1 MLFIYSNLLNELVR
15 WIDSMELIGFQI
27 PLWLVFLGGLLIVVV
42 AWKLIKFA
50 IKLLVVLLI
59 FFGLLIGLDMLGV
72 FQYIQNL
79 MITWF

>member
-1 MLFIYSNLLNELVR
+1 MDI
-15 WIDSMELIGFQI
+15 IGFQI

-59 FFGLLIGLDMLGV
+59 FFGLLIGLDMIGV
-72 FQYIQNL
+72 FGKIQEL
-79 MITWF
+79 ISTWL

>member
-1 MLFIYSNLLNELVR
+1 
-15 WIDSMELIGFQI
+15 MEIIGFQI
-27 PLWLVFLGGLLIVVV
+27 PLWALLLGGLLIVVV

>member
-1 MLFIYSNLLNELVR
+1 
-15 WIDSMELIGFQI
+15 MEIIGFQI
-27 PLWLVFLGGLLIVVV
+27 PLWLVLIGGLLIVVV

-50 IKLLVVLLI
+50 IKLLIVLLI

>member
-1 MLFIYSNLLNELVR
+1 MLSEHNR
-15 WIDSMELIGFQI
+15 WFDNMDIIGFQI

-72 FQYIQNL
+72 FQYIQSL
-79 MITWF
+79 MVTWF